1 VVGGDWDR
9 RRSFWCALLVVVPLA
24 LGGCDSG
31 GGEEPEGES
40 KPAPKAL
47 LPPVGFSATA
57 DGFSVHLSWSA
68 DPASAQI
75 ENYELDR
82 NGRNLFAST
91 TSTSY
96 TDTDVRPGKMYRYE
110 IRSIGANGKSD
121 PVVDEVK
128 IKTPPLHEARVEGGF
143 SITTK
148 EISHYGYGDY
158 SLPTFGS
165 QFKPKC
171 RHGACDVV
179 WTDIGL
185 KGLHAILE
193 QRGAAYHG
201 SYRGFFL
208 SLCEGTRSTSDV
220 EIDFK
225 VVDARAIRGEW
236 RAKKFEG
243 TIEHTEAPQ
252 YGCGTAHAELAIKG
266 LLRVAG

>member
-1 VVGGDWDR
+1 MVGVDRAR
-9 RRSFWCALLVVVPLA
+9 RRSFWCALLVAVPLA
-24 LGGCDSG
+24 FGGCDRG
-31 GGEEPEGES
+31 GGEEAEGES

-68 DPASAQI
+68 DPASAKI

-82 NGRNLFAST
+82 NGRNVFAST

-96 TDTDVRPGKMYRYE
+96 TDTNVRPGKTYRYE
-110 IRSIGANGKSD
+110 IRSIGANGESD
-121 PVVDEVK
+121 PAVDEVK
-128 IKTPPLHEARVEGGF
+128 IKKPSLQKARVEGGF

-165 QFKPKC
+165 KFKPKC

-185 KGLHAILE
+185 KGLHAVLE
-193 QRGAAYHG
+193 KRRAAYQG
-201 SYRGFFL
+201 TYRGFFL

-225 VVDARAIRGEW
+225 VIKARAIAGEW
-236 RAKKFEG
+236 RATNFEG
-243 TIEHTEAPQ
+243 TIEHTETPQ
-252 YGCGTAHAELAIKG
+252 YGCVTAHAELAIKG
-266 LLRVAG
+266 TLRVAG